1 MAALWFVLAAMTAP
15 LYQTTLPF
23 SPGAAQGIDHRVH
36 DLYLSTVVMEAKVVE
51 AGARVTLKLRITNIG
66 DRDRDA
72 DLSASLLAANGR
84 VLATLVESEEI
95 EEDDDVTASFKFR
108 LAAGGLADVASVQ
121 LAVKSIE

>member
-1 MAALWFVLAAMTAP
+1 MTALWLVLAAMTTS

-23 SPGAAQGIDHRVH
+23 TPGATKGIDHRVH
-36 DLYLSTVVMEAKVVE
+36 GLYLSTMVMEAKAVE
-51 AGARVTLKLRITNIG
+51 GGARVTLKLRITNIG

-72 DLSASLLAANGR
+72 DLSASLLAADGR

-108 LAAGGLADVASVQ
+108 LAAGGLADVASVH